1 MNSRMLIVGI
11 VLAAATL
18 AEAQQPVVY
27 SAFDTN
33 LFGDGNKVSFGPGV
47 LQQRTFGLREPISLE
62 AQIAGDVPLWGQSG
76 VRDLEQ
82 SALTDAERRWAS
94 QGYAT
99 MMLRLRMMAT
109 TSAPVAPPSFMPKFT
124 YRGVGFKRGRILNSM
139 VVINAVFGHHSNG
152 QSGCSLVNHV
162 FEEIVA
168 DDGRKHGVCLP
179 APEST
184 DVTSALNVATGNFS
198 THYIQASAYHR
209 LIRVARG
216 PGRPAELFYGIAIEQ
231 HQFGMKGAISAELA
245 ERYGMT
251 QIEGVLGTSM
261 GSVWI
266 FDRVDGRLSYRH
278 VLGDVTIN
286 RAVAAEYFL
295 YFKAR
300 PDVGLFFRNYS
311 GRDYYNIN
319 FEQYLRRIEIGLTF
333 NWESILR
340 AVPGGL

>member
-1 MNSRMLIVGI
+1 MNSRMLLVGI

-47 LQQRTFGLREPISLE
+47 LQRRTFGLGEPISLE

-76 VRDLEQ
+76 VRDLDQ
-82 SALTDAERRWAS
+82 SALKDAERRWAS

-99 MMLRLRMMAT
+99 MMLRLRMLAT

-124 YRGVGFKRGRILNSM
+124 YQGVGFKRGHRLNSM

-152 QSGCSLVNHV
+152 QSGCSLVNQV
-162 FEEIVA
+162 FEEIVV

-216 PGRPAELFYGIAIEQ
+216 PGQPAEIFYGIAIEQ

-251 QIEGVLGTSM
+251 QIESVVGTSL

-295 YFKAR
+295 YFRAR
-300 PDVGLFFRNYS
+300 PDVGLFFRTYS